1 MIDIRNV
8 LFQDLGLDS
17 PLSCIFI
24 AGIVLIYKAVE

>member
-1 MIDIRNV
+1 MVDIGNV

-24 AGIVLIYKAVE
+24 AWIVLTYKAVE